1 MTNHFEFKIR
11 IIKTNIINMNLY
23 EANYKIIE
31 RFLFFEIMHFIIQ
44 DKYSY
49 PWKRGYQYSYMM
61 LSKFLSQR
69 NSPTLQSNCP
79 HSQSG

>member
-49 PWKRGYQYSYMM
+49 PWKRGYQYSYMT
-61 LSKFLSQR
+61 LSHDALKISF
-69 NSPTLQSNCP
+69 TKEFT
-79 HSQSG
+79 HSAK